1 MSSLIFSQSNYP
13 LQTVIKGDSVVIL
26 TKAQAKN
33 INDIFESQKAK
44 IAAFKIEVA
53 NKDSLLAIKDTLL
66 IQKTELIETFT
77 YNLELAKRLD
87 LLEHWL
93 LNAAINNTWLYYSW
107 KDTLVYSVDLSQHYV
122 RKDDHTGDIFFYRY
136 DEPVNTEEDQEEPHK
151 YWYTDIIK
159 PKRPK
164 VTLAPLLNYKQ

>member
-1 MSSLIFSQSNYP
+1 MSSLISSQSNYP

-26 TKAQAKN
+26 TKKQAKD
-33 INDIFESQKAK
+33 INDIFESQKASIASYKVK
-44 IAAFKIEVA
+44 IAT
-53 NKDSLLAIKDTLL
+53 KDSLLAIKDTLL
-66 IQKTELIETFT
+66 IQKTEVIEHFN
-77 YNLELAKRLD
+77 YNLELQKRLD

-93 LNAAINNTWLYYSW
+93 VNTAINNAWIYYSW
-107 KDTLVYSVDLSQHYV
+107 KDTLVYSVDLSHHYV

-136 DEPVNTEEDQEEPHK
+136 DEPVDTEQDQEEPHK

-164 VTLAPLLNYKQ
+164 VTLAPILNYKQ

>member
-1 MSSLIFSQSNYP
+1 VSSLISSQSNYP

-33 INDIFESQKAK
+33 INDIFESQKATIASYKIK
-44 IAAFKIEVA
+44 IAT
-53 NKDSLLAIKDTLL
+53 KDSLLAVKDTLL
-66 IQKTELIETFT
+66 IHKTEVIEHFN
-77 YNLELAKRLD
+77 YNLDLQKRLD

-93 LNAAINNTWLYYSW
+93 VNTAINNAWIYYSW
-107 KDTLVYSVDLSQHYV
+107 KDTLVYSVDLSHHYV

-136 DEPVNTEEDQEEPHK
+136 DDPVDTEQDQEEPHK

-164 VTLAPLLNYKQ
+164 VTLAPILNYKQ

>member
-1 MSSLIFSQSNYP
+1 MSSLISSQSNYP

-26 TKAQAKN
+26 TKAQAKS

-44 IAAFKIEVA
+44 IAAFKIEVVT
-53 NKDSLLAIKDTLL
+53 KDSLLAIKDTLL
-66 IQKTELIETFT
+66 IQKTEVIEHFN
-77 YNLELAKRLD
+77 YNLELQKRLD

-93 LNAAINNTWLYYSW
+93 VNTAINNAWIYYSW
-107 KDTLVYSVDLSQHYV
+107 KDTLVYSVDLSHHYV

-136 DEPVNTEEDQEEPHK
+136 DEPVDTEQDQEEPHK

-164 VTLAPLLNYKQ
+164 VTLAPILNYKQ

>member
-1 MSSLIFSQSNYP
+1 MSSLISSQSNYP

-53 NKDSLLAIKDTLL
+53 SKDSLLAVKNTLL
-66 IQKTELIETFT
+66 IQKTEVIEHFN
-77 YNLELAKRLD
+77 YNLELEKRLD

-93 LNAAINNTWLYYSW
+93 LHASINNAWIYFSWDDSLIYYA
-107 KDTLVYSVDLSQHYV
+107 DLSQYYV
-122 RKDDHTGDIFFYRY
+122 RKDDYTGDIFFYRSERLI
-136 DEPVNTEEDQEEPHK
+136 DPETEHESPHK
-151 YWYTDIIK
+151 NWNKDIIK
-159 PKRPK
+159 PRRPK

>member
-1 MSSLIFSQSNYP
+1 VSSLIFSQSSYP

-26 TKAQAKN
+26 TKKQAKD
-33 INDIFESQKAK
+33 INDIFENQKAK
-44 IAAFKIEVA
+44 IASYKIELA
-53 NKDSLLAIKDTLL
+53 SKDSLLAVKDTLL
-66 IQKTELIETFT
+66 IEKIKVIEHFN
-77 YNLELAKRLD
+77 YNLELQKRLD

-93 LNAAINNTWLYYSW
+93 VNTAINNAWIYYSW
-107 KDTLVYSVDLSQHYV
+107 KDTLVYSVDLSHHYV

-136 DEPVNTEEDQEEPHK
+136 DDPVDTEQDQEEPHK

-164 VTLAPLLNYKQ
+164 VTLAPILNYKQ